1 MRITSQLIILL
12 ILNSF
17 FSCQHKASQEKEA
30 EPMPKL
36 IDFQLDKYKS
46 IIDEKVSQYQ
56 NQSRVKENPLI
67 VLDGKPY
74 RYNNLKKEKT
84 LKVYADT
91 IVSIGSLPWKT
102 GKALYGNRAEDGV
115 IIILTKR

>member
-1 MRITSQLIILL
+1 MILSSL
-12 ILNSF
+12 
-17 FSCQHKASQEKEA
+17 FSCQNKASQEKVA

-36 IDFQLDKYKS
+36 IDFQLEKYES
-46 IIDEKVSQYQ
+46 IIDEKVSQYKG
-56 NQSRVKENPLI
+56 QSRVKENPLI

-74 RYNNLKKEKT
+74 RYDDLKNEKT

-102 GKALYGNRAEDGV
+102 GEALYGNRAEDGV
-115 IIILTKR
+115 IIISTTR